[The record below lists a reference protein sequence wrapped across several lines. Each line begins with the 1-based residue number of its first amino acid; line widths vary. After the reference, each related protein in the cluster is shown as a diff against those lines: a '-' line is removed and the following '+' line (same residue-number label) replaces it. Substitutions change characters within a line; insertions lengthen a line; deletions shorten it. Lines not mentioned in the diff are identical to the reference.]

1 MNTIKSI
8 IFGALIGFCATM
20 LHNLYTPYGF
30 IASLILTFLG
40 IRVIGQT
47 LFKVSYQ
54 IITALAWLLVV
65 LKAGT
70 PGTGDELLIYGNTYG
85 NLFLVGGLFALLL
98 GLLVKKSNFR

>member
-54 IITALAWLLVV
+54 IITALAWLVV
-65 LKAGT
+65 VVKAGT

-85 NLFLVGGLFALLL
+85 NLFLIGGLIELLL
-98 GLLVKKSNFR
+98 GLFVKKSNFR

>member
-1 MNTIKSI
+1 MKTIKSV

-20 LHNLYTPYGF
+20 LHNIYSPYGF

-47 LFKVSYQ
+47 LFKISYQ
-54 IITALAWLLVV
+54 LIAALAWLLVV

-85 NLFLVGGLFALLL
+85 NLFFICGLIALLL
-98 GLLVKKSNFR
+98 GLFVKKSNFR

>member
-1 MNTIKSI
+1 MKILKSI
-8 IFGALIGFCATM
+8 LFGALIGFCATM
-20 LHNLYTPYGF
+20 LHNLYSPYGF

-54 IITALAWLLVV
+54 LIAALAWLVVV

-70 PGTGDELLIYGNTYG
+70 PGIGDELLIYGNTYG
-85 NLFLVGGLFALLL
+85 NLFLIGGLFALLL
-98 GLLVKKSNFR
+98 GLVVKKSNFR